1 MHHNLVLD
9 GRIFRLRPVELSDAT
24 FIAGLRSGE
33 EIRLKYVHKVD
44 KDPLKQVEWLK
55 TYFNRPSDYYWII
68 ERKDS
73 GLAEGTIA
81 LYNFNENE
89 KTAEWGRWVLR
100 SGSLAAVESSLLVY
114 CAAFEEL
121 QLDSIYCLTVAA
133 NRPVISFHNSSGA
146 CHEVLL
152 KDHFMLEGGCFD
164 AVKHCVT
171 RKIYPQVKER
181 LERISGMLAKR
192 LGL

>member
-24 FIAGLRSGE
+24 FIAGLRSAE

-55 TYFNRPSDYYWII
+55 AYFNRPSDYYWII

-100 SGSLAAVESSLLVY
+100 SGSLGAVESSLLVY

-146 CHEVLL
+146 CNEVLL